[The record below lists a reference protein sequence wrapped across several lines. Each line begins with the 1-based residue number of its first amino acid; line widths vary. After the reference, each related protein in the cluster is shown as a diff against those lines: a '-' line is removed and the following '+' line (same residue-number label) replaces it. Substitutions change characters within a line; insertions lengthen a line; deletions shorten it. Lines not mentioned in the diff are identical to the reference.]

1 MHAHYAP
8 HNKKKWRSR
17 STTPLPLLLTMRFSD
32 CPSGGSRC
40 AQAGQLDNTAAA
52 DRMWLA
58 EGEGGTQRELRREER
73 ESCQPS
79 SDVEAGVVRPPG
91 SLYDDGW
98 PGRWSG

>member
-40 AQAGQLDNTAAA
+40 AQAGQLDNTAVA
-52 DRMWLA
+52 DRMWFA
-58 EGEGGTQRELRREER
+58 ERGDGERKLRREE
-73 ESCQPS
+73 SCQLS
-79 SDVEAGVVRPPG
+79 SDVEAEVVRPPD

-98 PGRWSG
+98 PGRWSW